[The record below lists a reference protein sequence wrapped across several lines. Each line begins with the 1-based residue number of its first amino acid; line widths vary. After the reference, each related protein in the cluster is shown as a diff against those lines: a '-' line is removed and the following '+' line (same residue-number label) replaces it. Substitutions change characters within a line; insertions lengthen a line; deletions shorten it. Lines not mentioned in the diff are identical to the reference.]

1 MSDLLRIGSLGVS
14 AYRGALATIGDNV
27 ANAETEGYSRRDVSL
42 RETAVLGPGMA
53 LYNNITALGGVQID
67 AVDRA
72 WDAFRA
78 TDVRR
83 AGADSARSS
92 AQARWLTVTET
103 ALDDSGAGVGARLTA
118 FYTSADT
125 LAADPNGAAPRR
137 GMLMALDD
145 VTAAF
150 RTSAE
155 GLAQAATGV
164 STEASTTTNAINNDL
179 HALANVNTA
188 IRRVAQGTGSRAEL
202 EDERDRLL
210 DSLNQK
216 ISIDITLDAKGAA
229 TVRSNGPGGPV
240 LLDGNT
246 AALVELRTASDGRIS
261 LSTTFEGE
269 TNTLTPAGGSM
280 AGLVSSA
287 TAIADRRVALDS
299 IANDFA
305 AQVNTWSA
313 GGVDKLGNP
322 GQALLSGTGAAALA
336 LTTTDPDM
344 IAAGSAGGAAN
355 GNLLL
360 LKTQRTE
367 NGAEAR
373 HAELV
378 TQLAQQLSSN
388 RTQESAFK
396 ARYENSLSA
405 RDEIAGIDLD
415 REAAEL
421 LRYQQAYNGSAKVIQ
436 VARETMQSI
445 LDLF

>member
-78 TDVRR
+78 TDARR

-92 AQARWLTVTET
+92 AQTRWLTVTET
-103 ALDDSGAGVGARLTA
+103 ALDTGTAGVGARLTA

-155 GLAQAATGV
+155 GLEQAAKGV
-164 STEASTTTNAINNDL
+164 SAEAGTTTTAINNDL
-179 HALANVNTA
+179 QALANVNTA
-188 IRRVAQGTGSRAEL
+188 IRRVATGTGSRAEL

-210 DSLNQK
+210 DGLNQK
-216 ISIDITLDAKGAA
+216 MSIDITLDAKGAA
-229 TVRSNGPGGPV
+229 SIRANGPGGPV
-240 LLDGNT
+240 LLEGNVAAIVQSRT
-246 AALVELRTASDGRIS
+246 AADGRIA
-261 LSTTFEGE
+261 LSTTFAGE
-269 TNTLTPAGGSM
+269 TSTLSPAGGSM

-287 TAIADRRVALDS
+287 TAIADRRIALDS

-305 AQVNTWSA
+305 GQINSWSA
-313 GGVDKLGNP
+313 NGLDKAGNP
-322 GQALLSGTGAAALA
+322 GQALLTTTGAAAMA
-336 LTTTDPDM
+336 LNTSDPDM
-344 IAAGSAGGAAN
+344 IAAAAPGGAAN

-360 LKTQRTE
+360 LQSQRTE
-367 NGAEAR
+367 SGAEAR

-378 TQLAQQLSSN
+378 TQLAQQLLSN

-396 ARYENSLSA
+396 ARHENSLAA

-436 VARETMQSI
+436 IARETMQSI
-445 LDLF
+445 LDIF

>member
-1 MSDLLRIGSLGVS
+1 MSDLLRIGSLGVA
-14 AYRGALATIGDNV
+14 AYRGALTTVGDNV
-27 ANAETEGYSRRDVSL
+27 ANAENVGYSRRDVSL

-53 LYNNITALGGVQID
+53 LYNNITALGGVQIN

-78 TDVRR
+78 TDARR

-92 AQARWLTVTET
+92 AQTRWLSVTET
-103 ALDDSGAGVGARLTA
+103 ALDTGNAGVGARLTA

-125 LAADPNGAAPRR
+125 LAADPGGAAPRR

-145 VTAAF
+145 VTTAF

-155 GLAQAATGV
+155 GLEQAAKGV
-164 STEASTTTNAINNDL
+164 STEASTTTAAINNDL
-179 HALANVNTA
+179 QALTNTNMA
-188 IRRVAQGTGSRAEL
+188 LRRVAQGKGSRAEL

-210 DSLNQK
+210 DRLNQK

-240 LLDGNT
+240 LLEGNV
-246 AALVELRTASDGRIS
+246 AAVVQMRTADDGRIA

-269 TNTLTPAGGSM
+269 TNTLSPAGGSM
-280 AGLVSSA
+280 AGLTSSA
-287 TAIADRRVALDS
+287 NSIADRRLALDS

-305 AQVNTWSA
+305 AQINSWST
-313 GGVDKLGNP
+313 GGVDKAGNP
-322 GQALLSGTGAAALA
+322 GQALLLGTGAASLA
-336 LTTTDPDM
+336 LTTTDPDL
-344 IAAGSAGGAAN
+344 IAAGAPGGAAN

-367 NGAEAR
+367 TGAEAR

-378 TQLAQQLSSN
+378 TQLAQQLASN
-388 RTQESAFK
+388 KTQESAFT

-436 VARETMQSI
+436 IARETMQSI
-445 LDLF
+445 LDIF